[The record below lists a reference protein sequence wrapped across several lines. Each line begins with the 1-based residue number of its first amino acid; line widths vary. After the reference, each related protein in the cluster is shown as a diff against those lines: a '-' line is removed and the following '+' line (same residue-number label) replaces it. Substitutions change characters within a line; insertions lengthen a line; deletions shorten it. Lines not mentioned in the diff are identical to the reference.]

1 MATEKETFKFK
12 FTDVLRL
19 RFSKGCGVLNIFNSD
34 VGNYPLTY
42 EIEEVIV
49 NITTIKHLP
58 GQSSKLCTD
67 LSMFLNVLVQFL
79 ISMPAQK
86 LLLKSE
92 VLFHIV
98 IKGS

>member
-1 MATEKETFKFK
+1 MFRLK
-12 FTDVLRL
+12 DVLRH
-19 RFSKGCGVLNIFNSD
+19 RFSKGCRVLNILDSD
-34 VGNYPLTY
+34 VGNYPLAY
-42 EIEEVIV
+42 EIKEVIV
-49 NITTIKHLP
+49 DITSIKHLP
-58 GQSSKLCTD
+58 GQSSKLCTN